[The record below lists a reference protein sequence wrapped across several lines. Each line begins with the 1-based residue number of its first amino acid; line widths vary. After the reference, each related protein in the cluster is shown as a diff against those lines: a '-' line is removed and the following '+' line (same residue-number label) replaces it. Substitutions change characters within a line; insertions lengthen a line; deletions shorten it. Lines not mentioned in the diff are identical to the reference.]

1 MVGLTLAQEGRLARV
16 TTSRTDPDGLAALV
30 ERAREAVRLRPAD
43 PDFPGLA
50 PPAPVSPVDHWDD
63 ATAGATPDQRAE
75 VVAGFVAAAGEFGNL
90 LQAQLAQLN
99 QKRAQL
105 EDEIARRRQAL
116 VEADR
121 DVKTLEKLR
130 ERQHQQHELASRR
143 ADQKLLDD
151 AAARQVERESHR

>member
-1 MVGLTLAQEGRLARV
+1 MRAFHFRLA
-16 TTSRTDPDGLAALV
+16 TL
-30 ERAREAVRLRPAD
+30 ERLRRQIREHCQLDVAEAETAERRLFAEQSLVGQRLAELHAGMRSSGSPGHID
-43 PDFPGLA
+43 PQQL
-50 PPAPVSPVDHWDD
+50 
-63 ATAGATPDQRAE
+63 T
-75 VVAGFVAAAGEFGNL
+75 AAGEFGNR

-105 EDEIARRRQAL
+105 EDEIARRRDAL

-121 DVKTLEKLR
+121 ELKTLEKLR
-130 ERQHQQHELASRR
+130 ERQHQQHELAARR